1 MNYVQLYILQLSK
14 VDMLKSPGRV
24 KFTLVVNG
32 ARLLRYFDLSEQ
44 GDNVQ
49 FYIGWKSRFDLSR
62 LRWST
67 ILDKRL

>member
-1 MNYVQLYILQLSK
+1 MDYVQLYILQLSK

-44 GDNVQ
+44 GDNAQ
-49 FYIGWKSRFDLSR
+49 FYIG
-62 LRWST
+62 
-67 ILDKRL
+67 